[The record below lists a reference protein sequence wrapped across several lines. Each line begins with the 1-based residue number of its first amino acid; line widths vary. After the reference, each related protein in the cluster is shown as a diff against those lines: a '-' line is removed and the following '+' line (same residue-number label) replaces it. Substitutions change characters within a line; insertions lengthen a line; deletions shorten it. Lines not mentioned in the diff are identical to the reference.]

1 MEITNCLKGTLI
13 IILIALSGCRNKS
26 ENKTEA
32 VTAVPGNSG
41 ISDTARS
48 NLIYEASLNGQLS
61 MVRSLL
67 AEGVDVNAKDMDGRT
82 ALMYASYN
90 GHVELIREL
99 LEKGAAVNLQDNYG
113 RTALMMASSGPW
125 AAAVKLLLNHQADPD
140 IQDKDEHFTAL
151 MYAASEGQLEVVRI
165 LIANRANP
173 SLKDIDGDDAGTFA
187 EKNGHKEIS
196 DLLNSFK
203 K

>member
-1 MEITNCLKGTLI
+1 MEITDCLKGAFF

-32 VTAVPGNSG
+32 LTPASGNSG
-41 ISDTARS
+41 FSDTARNNS
-48 NLIYEASLNGQLS
+48 IYEASLNGQLS
-61 MVRSLL
+61 LVRNLL
-67 AEGVDVNAKDMDGRT
+67 SGGSDVNATDEDGRT
-82 ALMYASYN
+82 VLMYAAFN

-99 LEKGAAVNLQDNYG
+99 LEKGASVNLQDSYG

-125 AAAVKLLLNHQADPD
+125 PATVKLLLDHQADPD
-140 IQDKDEHFTAL
+140 IQDKDEHYTAL
-151 MYAASEGQLEVVRI
+151 MYAAAEGQLEVVRI
-165 LIANRANP
+165 LIANRADP
-173 SLKDIDGDDAGTFA
+173 SLKDIDGDNAVTFA

-196 DLLNSFK
+196 DLLRSFK